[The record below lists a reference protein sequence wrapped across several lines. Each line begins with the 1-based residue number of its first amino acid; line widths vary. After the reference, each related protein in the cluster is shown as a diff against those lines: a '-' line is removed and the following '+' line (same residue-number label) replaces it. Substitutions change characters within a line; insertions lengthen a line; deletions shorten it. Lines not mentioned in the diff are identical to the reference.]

1 MNVAERLSQLLSER
15 KWIAFAGVGAACLLL
30 LVTSFSLLTGGEET
44 EGFVPFEVKQR
55 TLAITVT
62 ERGNLES
69 QEETAIRCKVENFGR
84 GDRSGTQIIMII
96 PNGSEVKKLIQPDV
110 SHKVQRPI
118 KERKQTNRPTEPHQ
132 MFPTCNLPKRSNR

>member
-1 MNVAERLSQLLSER
+1 MNVAERLSQILSER
-15 KWIAFAGVGAACLLL
+15 KWIAFAGVGVACLLL
-30 LVTSFSLLTGGEET
+30 LIASLSLFSGGEET

-84 GDRSGTQIIMII
+84 GDRSGTQIIMLI
-96 PNGSEVKKLIQPDV
+96 PNGSEVKKGDLLVELASATIRDRVDEQTVIVQKAV
-110 SHKVQRPI
+110 SMETQSKAMYDNV
-118 KERKQTNRPTEPHQ
+118 
-132 MFPTCNLPKRSNR
+132 